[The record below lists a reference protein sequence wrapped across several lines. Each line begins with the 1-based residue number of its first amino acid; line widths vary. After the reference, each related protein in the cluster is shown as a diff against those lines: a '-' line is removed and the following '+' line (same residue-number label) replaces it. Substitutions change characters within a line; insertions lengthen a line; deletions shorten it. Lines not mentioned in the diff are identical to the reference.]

1 MSGDKLFSVSLKE
14 GEAAVKSFAGIGEGF
29 FFFILMFKCVIVD
42 CVFAFSERF

>member
-14 GEAAVKSFAGIGEGF
+14 GEAAVKSFTGIGEG